1 MPPVSTDDP
10 TLIRLDRYLDAAPRA
25 GAASEDIGPFT
36 LFISTGM
43 WPYYARPRSGLDRAV
58 TSDDIQAVRERQ
70 RSLGVPEAFEWVV
83 EVTPS
88 LSAAARETGLVV
100 EELPLLVLGTPVP
113 QAKRAEDVIRRVR
126 ADEFDLARILAVA
139 SVAFANGGTAVG
151 TVGPRERDEKAAA
164 DPIVP
169 PRMRERIRDGL
180 TVLYVAEDDEGPIA
194 SGAHQPVDGVTEIV
208 GVATLPSAR
217 RRGLGTAV
225 TATLVEDARA
235 GGLDTIFL
243 SAASDDVAR
252 VYERLGFVRV
262 GHAGMASPPGASS
275 HA

>member
-1 MPPVSTDDP
+1 MPTHPTDDP
-10 TLIRLDRYLDAAPRA
+10 TLTRLERYLDAAPRA
-25 GAASEDIGPFT
+25 GAATEDIGPFT

-58 TSDDIQAVRERQ
+58 TADDILAVRERQ

-83 EVTPS
+83 EMVPS
-88 LSAAARETGLVV
+88 MSAAARDAGLAVD
-100 EELPLLVLGTPVP
+100 ELPLLVLGTPIP
-113 QAKRAEDVIRRVR
+113 PHRPTADVIRRVR

-151 TVGPRERDEKAAA
+151 TIGPRERDEKAAA

-169 PRMRERIRDGL
+169 PRLRERIREGL

-194 SGAHQPVDGVTEIV
+194 SGGHQPVDGVTEIV

-225 TATLVEDARA
+225 TAALIDDAQAA
-235 GGLDTIFL
+235 GQETIFL

-252 VYERLGFVRV
+252 VYERLGFVRA
-262 GHAGMASPPGASS
+262 GHTGLATPPSGSS

>member
-1 MPPVSTDDP
+1 MPPRSTDDP
-10 TLIRLDRYLDAAPRA
+10 TLISLERYLDAAPRA
-25 GAASEDIGPFT
+25 GAATEDIGPFT
-36 LFISTGM
+36 LFISTGL
-43 WPYYARPRSGLDRAV
+43 WPFYARPRSGLDRAI
-58 TSDDIQAVRERQ
+58 SADDVLAVRERQ
-70 RSLGVPEAFEWVV
+70 RALGLPEAFEWVV

-88 LSAAARETGLVV
+88 LGAAAGETGLVV
-100 EELPLLVLGTPVP
+100 EELPLLVLGTQVP
-113 QAKRAEDVIRRVR
+113 FARRTDDVIRRVR

-151 TVGPRERDEKAAA
+151 AVGPRERDEKAAA

-169 PRMRERIRDGL
+169 PRLRQRIRDGL
-180 TVLYVAEDDEGPIA
+180 TVFYVAEDDEGPIA
-194 SGAHQPVDGVTEIV
+194 SGGHQPVDGVTEIV

-225 TATLVEDARA
+225 TAALVDDARA
-235 GGLDTIFL
+235 AGLDTIFL
-243 SAASDDVAR
+243 SASSDEVAR

-262 GHAGMASPPGASS
+262 GHAGMASPPGAPP

>member
-1 MPPVSTDDP
+1 MPPLSADDP
-10 TLIRLDRYLDAAPRA
+10 TLIRLDRYLDTAPRS
-25 GAASEDIGPFT
+25 GATTEDIGPLT

-43 WPYYARPRSGLDRAV
+43 WPYYARPRSGLDRAI
-58 TSDDIQAVRERQ
+58 TADDILAVRERQ

-88 LSAAARETGLVV
+88 MSEAARDTGLVV

-113 QAKRAEDVIRRVR
+113 VAGPNEHVVRRVR
-126 ADEFDLARILAVA
+126 ADEFDLARIIAVS

-151 TVGPRERDEKAAA
+151 IAGPRERDEKAAV

-169 PRMRERIRDGL
+169 PRLRERIRDGL

-194 SGAHQPVDGVTEIV
+194 SGGHQPVDGVTEIV
-208 GVATLPSAR
+208 GVATLPAAR

-225 TATLVEDARA
+225 TAALVDDAREA
-235 GGLDTIFL
+235 GLDTIFL

-262 GHAGMASPPGASS
+262 GHAGMASPPGPAV